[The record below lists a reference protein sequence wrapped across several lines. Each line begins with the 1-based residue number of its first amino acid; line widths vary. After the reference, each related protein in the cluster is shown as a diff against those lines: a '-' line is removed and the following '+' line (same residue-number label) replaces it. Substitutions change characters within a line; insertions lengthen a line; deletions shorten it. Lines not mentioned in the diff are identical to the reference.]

1 MNAVS
6 EDIAKLT
13 EKELASANAQ
23 FPPFASE
30 HEAWA
35 VMHEELDECREV
47 FEVLTRQ
54 DGFLWDCVKG
64 KRGYA
69 DGLVKEMREAAE
81 MLACEAVQV
90 AAMAQKYRDMLGE
103 EEQDE

>member
-6 EDIAKLT
+6 EDVEKLV
-13 EKELASANAQ
+13 EKELASENEQ
-23 FPPFASE
+23 FPAFASE

-35 VMHEELDECREV
+35 VMHEGIDECREV
-47 FEVLTRQ
+47 FGLLTRQ
-54 DGFLWDCVKG
+54 DGFLWECVKG
-64 KRGYA
+64 NRGYA

-90 AAMAQKYRDMLGE
+90 AVMAQKYRDMLGE
-103 EEQDE
+103 EDDE

>member
-13 EKELASANAQ
+13 GKELASANAQ

-35 VMHEELDECREV
+35 VLHEEIDECREV

-54 DGFLWDCVKG
+54 DGLLWDCVKG
-64 KRGYA
+64 NRGYA

-90 AAMAQKYRDMLGE
+90 AAMAQKYRDLLGE